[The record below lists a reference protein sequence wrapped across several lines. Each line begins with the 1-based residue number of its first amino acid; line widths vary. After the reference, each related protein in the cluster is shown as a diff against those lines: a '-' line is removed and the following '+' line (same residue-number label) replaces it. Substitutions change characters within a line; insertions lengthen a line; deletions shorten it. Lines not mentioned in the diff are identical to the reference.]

1 MLNFLKKLYDKK
13 QKELEKT
20 VNSLNAPLEKLKVGE
35 TLEEN
40 LQICKRVFADMDVI
54 TFKEVACEGEQSLK
68 YLLIYCDGMVDRG
81 IINDNVLKPLMS
93 APPEDTEDLIGAL
106 KKSVIHANDAIS
118 TDSFKDIV
126 EFVAAGY
133 TAVFVDGVGEA
144 IALNTKECCGRA
156 VMEPENEKV
165 ICGPKEGFT
174 EDILKNL
181 ALIIKRVRTNEL
193 KTKYLTVGRI
203 TRTKICLCYF
213 DIIADKNI
221 LNQLIQKLNK
231 LDIDG
236 VLDSNYI
243 VELIRDNRYSAFRT
257 VGYTERPDTAIAKML
272 EGRIIV
278 LVDGSPMVLSIPYLF
293 VENFQSSEDYYFNFY
308 YSSFARIL
316 RMAAFLLTIS
326 IPAFYIAVVA
336 YHHEMLP
343 LPLMTRIAMEQQR
356 VPFPSAIEAVIMI
369 FIFDML
375 RETGVR
381 MPSSIGQTLSIVG
394 ALVIGQAAVEA
405 SLVSAPMII
414 VVAATGITSLLV
426 PKLNAPI
433 IVYRFFFLFLSSVLG
448 FFGFTIAMSIMIIH
462 ILNLTSS
469 GVDQVQLAGSLKLH
483 KSKDTFARMP
493 WNFMQTRPDRTTAN
507 ITREASDL

>member
-1 MLNFLKKLYDKK
+1 M
-13 QKELEKT
+13 
-20 VNSLNAPLEKLKVGE
+20 
-35 TLEEN
+35 
-40 LQICKRVFADMDVI
+40 
-54 TFKEVACEGEQSLK
+54 
-68 YLLIYCDGMVDRG
+68 
-81 IINDNVLKPLMS
+81 
-93 APPEDTEDLIGAL
+93 
-106 KKSVIHANDAIS
+106 
-118 TDSFKDIV
+118 
-126 EFVAAGY
+126 
-133 TAVFVDGVGEA
+133 
-144 IALNTKECCGRA
+144 
-156 VMEPENEKV
+156 
-165 ICGPKEGFT
+165 
-174 EDILKNL
+174 
-181 ALIIKRVRTNEL
+181 
-193 KTKYLTVGRI
+193 
-203 TRTKICLCYF
+203 
-213 DIIADKNI
+213 
-221 LNQLIQKLNK
+221 
-231 LDIDG
+231 
-236 VLDSNYI
+236 
-243 VELIRDNRYSAFRT
+243 ELIRDNRYSAFRT

-293 VENFQSSEDYYFNFY
+293 VENFQRSEDYYFNFY

-381 MPSSIGQTLSIVG
+381 MPSSIGHTLSIVG

-414 VVAATGITSLLV
+414 VVAATGITNLLV

-448 FFGFTIAMSIMIIH
+448 FSALPS
-462 ILNLTSS
+462 
-469 GVDQVQLAGSLKLH
+469 
-483 KSKDTFARMP
+483 P
-493 WNFMQTRPDRTTAN
+493 
-507 ITREASDL
+507 